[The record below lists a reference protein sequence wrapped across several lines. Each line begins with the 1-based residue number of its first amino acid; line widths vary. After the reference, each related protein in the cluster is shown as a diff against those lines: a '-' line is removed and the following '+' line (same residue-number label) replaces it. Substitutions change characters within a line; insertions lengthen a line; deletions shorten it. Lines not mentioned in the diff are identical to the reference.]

1 MQLDEPKR
9 AWSHI
14 RMEMA
19 RIIAK
24 RSLCSRDQVGA
35 IITDTHN
42 RVIGEGYNGPPAGFN
57 HGDQLCVKWCPRA
70 CMLHWQEMPG
80 ATDLPEPAISFEN
93 HHSIPLGDY
102 SDCPSLHA
110 EANALMMSDRTARLD
125 GSIYV
130 TSFPCV
136 SCLKLISNSG
146 LKSIYIGVDGAHEY
160 RYRESDYET
169 VRRLGFGIAF
179 EDGRQFEYILTTAYG
194 WIDIDGTRISTENA
208 RNWCAPAQID

>member
-1 MQLDEPKR
+1 MSVDEPKR

-42 RVIGEGYNGPPAGFN
+42 RVIGEGYNGPPAGFI
-57 HGDQLCVKWCPRA
+57 HGDQPCVKWCTRA
-70 CMLHWQEMPG
+70 VEYAKGLILPG
-80 ATDLPEPAISFEN
+80 ALAD
-93 HHSIPLGDY
+93 DY

-110 EANALMMSDRTARLD
+110 EANALMMSDRTARLG

-169 VRRLGFGIAF
+169 VRRLGFAIEF
-179 EDGRQFEYILTTAYG
+179 EDGRQFEHILTTPYG
-194 WIDIDGTRISTENA
+194 WIDIDGTKVSTLDA
-208 RNWCAPAQID
+208 QYWCAPSE